1 MKQNM
6 SGENQISNGEKAL
19 RIYNALNEFIEQH
32 PDDEYSP
39 EMVIT
44 QDWTVKFDYGGWRS
58 DSDYVGNSFELME
71 QDDEGSYFNLETILN
86 KIPEIQKALDRQ
98 AEFCMEEYGA
108 VPSHADMEFNH
119 VADNVATISS
129 LLQTAIDRH
138 ELKGWVLEIDTPADD
153 IYLVKE
159 EMRSPS
165 YGGLILHYDPMKF
178 IKIASNGEMT
188 VDADKVR
195 ELAVRIFNNNLT
207 EDFTNDDDDEGGD
220 LFSQSLKGLL

>member
-1 MKQNM
+1 M
-6 SGENQISNGEKAL
+6 SSGNQISDAEKAL

-32 PDDEYSP
+32 PDEEDAP

-58 DSDYVGNSFELME
+58 DSDYVGNAFELME
-71 QDDEGSYFNLETILN
+71 QDDEGTYFNLESILS
-86 KIPEIQKALDRQ
+86 KIPDIQKAIDRQ

-119 VADNVATISS
+119 VADNVAIITS
-129 LLQTAIDRH
+129 LLQSAIDKQ
-138 ELKGWVLEIDTPADD
+138 ELKGWVLEIDTPAED

-165 YGGLILHYDPMKF
+165 FGGLILHYDPMKF
-178 IKIASNGEMT
+178 IKTASNGEMM

-195 ELAVRIFNNNLT
+195 EFSDRIFNFDLT
-207 EDFTNDDDDEGGD
+207 GEFANDDDDEGGD
-220 LFSQSLKGLL
+220 LFRQSLKGLL

>member
-1 MKQNM
+1 M
-6 SGENQISNGEKAL
+6 SRESQVSDGEKAL
-19 RIYNALNEFIEQH
+19 RIYNSLNEFIEQH
-32 PDDEYSP
+32 PDEEDAP

-44 QDWTVKFDYGGWRS
+44 QDWKVKFDYGGWRS
-58 DSDYVGNSFELME
+58 DSDYVGNAFVLME
-71 QDDEGSYFNLETILN
+71 QDDEGTYFNLESILS

-119 VADNVATISS
+119 VADNVATITS
-129 LLQTAIDRH
+129 LLQSAIDKQ
-138 ELKGWVLEIDTPADD
+138 ELKGWVLEIDTPAED

-178 IKIASNGEMT
+178 IKTASNGEMM
-188 VDADKVR
+188 VDTDKVR
-195 ELAVRIFNNNLT
+195 ELSDRIFNFDLT
-207 EDFTNDDDDEGGD
+207 GEFANDDDDQGGD
-220 LFSQSLKGLL
+220 LFRQSLKDLL